1 MVAPATLTHLETSRT
16 IRFDRNEISGAFGDL
31 GTDFPLLLAMIL
43 AAKLDAASVLIVYGI
58 MQIATALAYR
68 MPMPVQPLKAVAAI
82 VITQKIPAAMI
93 FGGGL
98 AIGLTML
105 VLSITGLLD
114 LLARIIPKAVVRG
127 IQFGLGLQLA
137 TLATKQYVPSLGM
150 EGYVLAAL
158 ALGITILLLG
168 NRRFPP
174 AIPVIV
180 LGVLFA
186 LLTGR
191 VSSLQ
196 GVAPGFALP
205 EFQLPD
211 WSMVVSGFVLLALPQ
226 IPLSLGNSVLA
237 TRQIAHDLFPDREPP
252 TVRRIGFTYSLMNII
267 APFAGGIP
275 TCHGSGGMM
284 GHYAFG
290 GRTGGSVVIYGLFYL
305 TLGLFFSAA
314 FAGVAGVFPLPVLG
328 VLLFVEGSALMLLI
342 RDLIDDGAD
351 FALAVFTGLL
361 AFGLP
366 YGYLVALIVGTL
378 LAPLVR
384 SGRVRLQK

>member
-1 MVAPATLTHLETSRT
+1 MTLPRG
-16 IRFDRNEISGAFGDL
+16 IRFDRNEFSGAFGDL
-31 GTDFPLLLAMIL
+31 GTDFPLIVAMIL
-43 AAKLDAASVLIVYGI
+43 AARLDAASVLIVYGV

-82 VITQKIPAAMI
+82 VITQKIPAATI

-98 AIGLTML
+98 AIGLTMFL
-105 VLSITGLLD
+105 LAITGLLD
-114 LLARIIPKAVVRG
+114 LIARTVPKPVVRG

-137 TLATKQYVPSLGM
+137 ALATKQYIPSLGA
-150 EGYVLAAL
+150 EGYVLAAV
-158 ALGITILLLG
+158 ALCITILLLG

-180 LGVLFA
+180 LGVAFA
-186 LLTGR
+186 VFTGKAAA
-191 VSSLQ
+191 LQ
-196 GVAPGFALP
+196 GIAPRMALP
-205 EFQLPD
+205 ELQIPT
-211 WSMVVSGFVLLALPQ
+211 WPTIVSGFVLLALPQ

-237 TRQIAHDLFPDREPP
+237 TRQVSQDLFPEREPP
-252 TVRRIGFTYSLMNII
+252 TVKQIGLTYSLMNLV
-267 APFAGGIP
+267 APMACGVP

-284 GHYAFG
+284 GHFAFG

-314 FAGVAGVFPLPVLG
+314 FTGIANVFPLPVLG
-328 VLLFVEGSALMLLI
+328 VLLFIEGSALMLLLQ
-342 RDLIDDGAD
+342 DLRDDGAD
-351 FALAVFTGLL
+351 FGLAIFTGLL

-366 YGYLVALIVGTL
+366 YGYLIALVSGTL
-378 LAPLVR
+378 LAPLVK